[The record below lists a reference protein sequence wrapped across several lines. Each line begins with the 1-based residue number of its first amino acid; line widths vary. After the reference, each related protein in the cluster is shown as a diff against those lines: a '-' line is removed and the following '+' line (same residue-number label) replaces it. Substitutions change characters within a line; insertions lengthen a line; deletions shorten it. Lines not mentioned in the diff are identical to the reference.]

1 VSHGAVPLTERM
13 ARVPF
18 SRIRKVFERPK
29 VLERDGRPVI
39 FLETGRP
46 GFDTL
51 AHIKDAA
58 KRALDAGEVPYTANH
73 GTPALRAAIAGKLR
87 GDNGLSYDPETE
99 ILVTVGA
106 AEAIFAA
113 FLALAG
119 PGDEI
124 LYPAPG
130 WLNYAAA
137 ASPFIQAMNRVHSC
151 LQPGRAFWLWL
162 NIRRRRATSQD
173 FAPTLLETAFVS
185 LVPGPVF
192 GESGQGHVR
201 LSYANSYERLT
212 DAAKRILRFCT

>member
-1 VSHGAVPLTERM
+1 MSHGAVPLAERM

-51 AHIKDAA
+51 AHVKDAA
-58 KRALDAGEVPYTANH
+58 VREFRRRRDFIV
-73 GTPALRAAIAGKLR
+73 PALSTI
-87 GDNGLSYDPETE
+87 DGL
-99 ILVTVGA
+99 
-106 AEAIFAA
+106 
-113 FLALAG
+113 
-119 PGDEI
+119 
-124 LYPAPG
+124 
-130 WLNYAAA
+130 
-137 ASPFIQAMNRVHSC
+137 SC
-151 LQPGRAFWLWL
+151 LQPGGAFWLWL

-173 FAPTLLETAFVS
+173 FAPTLLETAYVS

-212 DAAKRILRFCT
+212 DAVKRILRFCT